1 MNNYITL
8 YGEPLE
14 YPHQVSVDKRGVAY
28 YGFDMAR
35 SVINGWCK
43 SQSRGEYKRVYQSNE
58 INAYANE
65 ACYQRI

>member
-28 YGFDMAR
+28 YEKMSKVRSKHEIGF
-35 SVINGWCK
+35 
-43 SQSRGEYKRVYQSNE
+43 ET
-58 INAYANE
+58 
-65 ACYQRI
+65 

>member
-1 MNNYITL
+1 MEIIR
-8 YGEPLE
+8 GQPGR
-14 YPHQVSVDKRGVAY
+14 YPTDI
-28 YGFDMAR
+28 R

-65 ACYQRI
+65 ACYQ